1 MKKKFL
7 LKSGKIIVDWKNVAR
22 IANVS
27 RKMLDSCRKME
38 EWPRL
43 YCRMSFFF
51 MFFFNDSLYLLFL
64 MKELSFK
71 FYYVRILKYLFNH
84 LFSFTCIYLHIFAM
98 L

>member
-27 RKMLDSCRKME
+27 RKMLDSCRRME
-38 EWPRL
+38 EWSRL

-51 MFFFNDSLYLLFL
+51 TFFFNDSLYLLFL

-71 FYYVRILKYLFNH
+71 FYYVRFV
-84 LFSFTCIYLHIFAM
+84 F
-98 L
+98 